1 MTTEQR
7 VETGY
12 RPRAIQRAIHEE
24 MARKRFSIV
33 VAHRRFGKTVLAVNT
48 LIDAALR
55 ANRDAKFAYVAPYFR
70 QAKDVAWDI
79 LQKYTERVPGCT
91 TNQAELSVTL
101 PHGARI
107 KLYGADNPDSLRGI
121 GLNGL
126 VIDELADIRP
136 NTWGEV
142 LRPTLAS
149 DRGFCLMIGTPKGVN
164 LFSELFY
171 AALDDDA
178 WFAGHY
184 PASKT
189 GILADDE
196 LAMIRATS
204 TESQYAQEMEC
215 DFNAAVDNALIP
227 LDAVLAAAGKHLP
240 DADYVGAA
248 KVIGVDVARF
258 GDDRSVI
265 FKRQGLYTHEPIVYN
280 DIDNMELA
288 GRVAN
293 QIAEFQPDAVFV
305 DGGRGEGV
313 IDRLRMLGHNVIEV
327 AFGGKASNPHYY
339 NKRSEMWGELAEWLR
354 SGGALPD
361 HGALKTDLCVP
372 TYDMKTG
379 KFRLESKDDIKKRGM
394 KSPDVGD
401 ALALTFAESVLP
413 RGIKN
418 LSNYRGR
425 VTHDWDPFAEAV

>member
-1 MTTEQR
+1 MATNQR

-12 RPRAIQRAIHEE
+12 RPRELQQSIHRE

-33 VAHRRFGKTVLAVNT
+33 VAHRRFGKTVLALNT

-55 ANRDAKFAYVAPYFR
+55 AKPQARFAYVAPYFR
-70 QAKDVAWDI
+70 QAKDVAWGL
-79 LQKYTERVPGCT
+79 LQTYTEPVPGCSV
-91 TNQAELSVTL
+91 NQAELSVTL
-101 PHGARI
+101 PHGSRI

-149 DRGFCLMIGTPKGVN
+149 DRGWVLMIGTPKGVN

-189 GILADDE
+189 GILDDDE

-215 DFNAAVDNALIP
+215 DFNAAVDNALLS
-227 LDAVLAAAGKHLP
+227 LDVVLAAAGKHIP
-240 DADYVGAA
+240 DADYMGAA
-248 KVIGVDVARF
+248 KIIGVDVARF

-265 FKRQGLYTHEPIVYN
+265 FKRQGLYAHEPIVFH

-293 QIAEFQPDAVFV
+293 EIRTFQPDAVFI

-339 NKRSEMWGELAEWLR
+339 NKRSEMWGEMAEWLR

-361 HGALKTDLCVP
+361 NGSLKTDLCVP
-372 TYDMKTG
+372 TYDLKTG
-379 KFRLESKDDIKKRGM
+379 RFRLESKDDIKKRGM
-394 KSPDVGD
+394 KSPDLGD
-401 ALALTFAESVLP
+401 ALALTFAEQVMP
-413 RGIKN
+413 AGVMGIRN
-418 LSNYRGR
+418 FRGR
-425 VTHDWDPFAEAV
+425 VTHDWDPFAA

>member
-1 MTTEQR
+1 MATNQR

-12 RPRAIQRAIHEE
+12 RPRELQQSIHRE

-33 VAHRRFGKTVLAVNT
+33 VAHRRMGKTVLAVNA

-55 ANRDAKFAYVAPYFR
+55 AKPQARFAYVAPFFR
-70 QAKDVAWDI
+70 QAKDVAWSL
-79 LQKYTERVPGCT
+79 LQQYTQNVPGCVV
-91 TNQAELSVTL
+91 NQAELSVTL

-149 DRGFCLMIGTPKGVN
+149 DRGWCLMIGTPKGVN

-189 GILADDE
+189 GILDDDE

-204 TESQYAQEMEC
+204 TESQFAQEMEC
-215 DFNAAVDNALIP
+215 DFNAAVDNALLS
-227 LDAVLAAAGKHLP
+227 LDVVLAAAGKHIP
-240 DADYVGAA
+240 DADYMGAA
-248 KVIGVDVARF
+248 KIIGVDVARF

-265 FKRQGLYTHEPIVYN
+265 FKRQGLHAHEPIVFS
-280 DIDNMELA
+280 DVDNMELA

-293 QIAEFQPDAVFV
+293 EIRTFQPDAVFI

-327 AFGGKASNPHYY
+327 AFGGRPSNPHYY
-339 NKRSEMWGELAEWLR
+339 NKRSEMWGEMAEWLR

-361 HGALKTDLCVP
+361 NGALKTDLCVP
-372 TYDMKTG
+372 TYDLKTG
-379 KFRLESKDDIKKRGM
+379 RFRLESKDDIKKRGL
-394 KSPDVGD
+394 KSPDLGD
-401 ALALTFAESVLP
+401 ALALTFAEQVMP
-413 RGIKN
+413 AGVMGIRN
-418 LSNYRGR
+418 FRGR
-425 VTHDWDPFAEAV
+425 VTHDWDPFAA

>member
-1 MTTEQR
+1 MATNQR

-12 RPRAIQRAIHEE
+12 RPRELQQSIHRE

-33 VAHRRFGKTVLAVNT
+33 VAHRRFGKTVLALNT

-55 ANRDAKFAYVAPYFR
+55 ASKDARFAYVAPYFR
-70 QAKDVAWDI
+70 QAKDVAWGL
-79 LQKYTERVPGCT
+79 LQTYTEPVPGSSV
-91 TNQAELSVTL
+91 NQAELSVTL

-149 DRGFCLMIGTPKGVN
+149 DRGWVLMIGTPKGVN

-171 AALDDDA
+171 AALDDPA

-189 GILADDE
+189 GILDDDE

-215 DFNAAVDNALIP
+215 DFNAAVDNALLS
-227 LDAVLAAAGKHLP
+227 LDVVLGAAGKHVP
-240 DADYVGAA
+240 DADYLGAA
-248 KVIGVDVARF
+248 KIIGVDVARF

-265 FKRQGLYTHEPIVYN
+265 FKRQGLYAHEPIVFH

-293 QIAEFQPDAVFV
+293 EIRTFQPDAVFI

-339 NKRSEMWGELAEWLR
+339 NKRSEMWGEMAEWLR

-361 HGALKTDLCVP
+361 NGSLKTDLCVP
-372 TYDMKTG
+372 TYDLKTG
-379 KFRLESKDDIKKRGM
+379 RFRLESKDDIKKRGM
-394 KSPDVGD
+394 KSPDLGD
-401 ALALTFAESVLP
+401 ALALTFAEQVMP
-413 RGIKN
+413 AGVMGIRN
-418 LSNYRGR
+418 FRGR
-425 VTHDWDPFAEAV
+425 VTHDWDPFAA